1 MSSGVIK
8 ETVICN
14 PKGLHARPAAK
25 VSRLVQTYQ
34 AEVSI
39 KCNGEVAE
47 ASSIMDLLMLGADL
61 GTRVTVCA
69 EGPQA
74 NEVVE
79 AVVDLINQGFE
90 EI

>member
-1 MSSGVIK
+1 
-8 ETVICN
+8 
-14 PKGLHARPAAK
+14 
-25 VSRLVQTYQ
+25 
-34 AEVSI
+34 
-39 KCNGEVAE
+39 
-47 ASSIMDLLMLGADL
+47 MDLLMLGADL
-61 GTRVTVCA
+61 GTRVIVCA